1 MLALGFLV
9 EAGGGCASRPRDY
22 EGVSVIAGPG
32 HRSMSN
38 RDLVARVE
46 KGIAVVE
53 TDVGRGM
60 AFVIDPRGYLLTNRH
75 VLEDADHIETV
86 TFPALDPPRVYE
98 SAKIVYIDPA
108 RDLALLHVN
117 APEPLPRLPLAAR
130 KSVPVGRYLQ
140 EKDPVVMLRYTAM
153 DKGETDTELSALNA
167 SITTLS
173 AVNPAAGPGKFIGVN
188 TKVKQGQS
196 GGPILDRF
204 GRVVGVVTWT
214 WKDRGGGYAIPI
226 SDATKMLDERPKLE
240 SDQEHQ
246 SRVVS
251 RSREFLAALG
261 RGDVD
266 DARRLTSPSHAR
278 RVREATLAEIFANF
292 DEHGMPVIQGFIAA
306 IESLVGE
313 PADQQFERLRE
324 IVTRT
329 GSAEFRKE
337 LGVAGDVDQAQIMSF
352 FLEFG
357 QAYLVAR
364 SLGEQSPSDALE
376 SAMKRLQTVDAA
388 RTFAIADALE
398 ELAGN
403 QVEIKHV
410 TLVPGAY
417 TPTAVVSLET
427 HRREPTLQARFGTKA
442 QALTLHMKLEWGD
455 WYVAEVGKTPLSED
469 ATPVVPG

>member
-1 MLALGFLV
+1 MVGLACV
-9 EAGGGCASRPRDY
+9 TSVGCAGRGRDY
-22 EGVSVIAGPG
+22 EGVSIVTGPG

-46 KGIAVVE
+46 KSIAVVE

-60 AFVIDPRGYLLTNRH
+60 AFVIDPSGFLLTNRH

-86 TFPALDPPRVYE
+86 TFPAFDPPRVYK

-108 RDLALLHVN
+108 RDLALLHVS

-130 KSVPVGRYLQ
+130 KSVPVGRYLD
-140 EKDPVVMLRYTAM
+140 EKDPVVMLRYSAIE
-153 DKGETDTELSALNA
+153 KGDTNTKFSALNA
-167 SITTLS
+167 SVTTLG

-226 SDATKMLDERPKLE
+226 SDATTMLDERPKLE
-240 SDQEHQ
+240 SDLQHET
-246 SRVVS
+246 RVAS

-278 RVREATLAEIFANF
+278 RVREATLAEIFENF
-292 DEHGMPVIQGFIAA
+292 DENGMPVIQGFISAV
-306 IESLVGE
+306 ESLVE
-313 PADQQFERLRE
+313 AAPEAQFERLRD
-324 IVTRT
+324 IVART

-337 LGVAGDVDQAQIMSF
+337 LGVGPEMDQAQVMSF

-364 SLGEQSPSDALE
+364 SLGAQNPGEALNT
-376 SAMKRLQTVDAA
+376 AMKRLQTVDAA

-403 QVEIKHV
+403 EIEIKAIKV
-410 TLVPGAY
+410 VPGAY

-427 HRREPTLQARFGTKA
+427 QRPSKLAARFGGKA
-442 QALTLHMKLEWGD
+442 QSLTLHMKLEWGD

-469 ATPVVPG
+469 KATAG